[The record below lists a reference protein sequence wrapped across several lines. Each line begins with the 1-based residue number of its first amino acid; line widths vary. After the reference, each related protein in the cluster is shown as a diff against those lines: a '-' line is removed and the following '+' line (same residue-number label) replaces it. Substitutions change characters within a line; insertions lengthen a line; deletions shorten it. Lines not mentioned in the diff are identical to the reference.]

1 MTNINPI
8 NFGFTGNQY
17 IKKNLNE
24 EIVQEQKKSNNGE
37 IGNKKQ
43 MSSAEVLGYMANVNA
58 DIIPAKAERTIEVS
72 KYVNAQQQARIEN
85 FMKAFEADYDEASQV
100 ALNEFP
106 DISQET
112 AGKIALAYINA
123 TY

>member
-24 EIVQEQKKSNNGE
+24 EIVQEQKKNNNGE
-37 IGNKKQ
+37 IGTKKQ
-43 MSSAEVLGYMANVNA
+43 MSSEDVLGYMAKVNA

-72 KYVNAQQQARIEN
+72 KYVNAQQQERIEN
-85 FMKAFEADYDEASQV
+85 FMKAFEADYDEASQI
-100 ALNEFP
+100 ALTEFP

>member
-24 EIVQEQKKSNNGE
+24 EIVQEQKKNNNGE

>member
-24 EIVQEQKKSNNGE
+24 EIVQEQKKNNNGE

-112 AGKIALAYINA
+112 ARKIALAYINA